1 MDRSARDLVWRA
13 VKGQRNTMK
22 SRDLRDWMW
31 AEAVDLLDR
40 AERMH
45 RQFFQ
50 PAGRTLNTRPAWEP
64 PVDVFETEQELVILV
79 ALPGVSPENVQVS
92 FDGAVLSVIGE
103 RPLPCG
109 SAAAIRRLEIPHGR
123 FERHIELTGMPLDM
137 VRQELANG
145 CLILLFAKRGVRGT

>member
-1 MDRSARDLVWRA
+1 M
-13 VKGQRNTMK
+13 N

-50 PAGRTLNTRPAWEP
+50 PTQRAIGAGPAWEP
-64 PVDVFETEQELVILV
+64 PVDVFETDRELIILV
-79 ALPGVSPENVQVS
+79 ALPGVLPENIQVN
-92 FDGAVLSVIGE
+92 FDGSVLSVLGD
-103 RPLPCG
+103 RTLACG
-109 SAAAIRRLEIPHGR
+109 GAAAIRRLEIPHGR
-123 FERHIELTGMPLDM
+123 FERHIELAGLRLNM

-145 CLILLFAKRGVRGT
+145 CLVLVFAKSNAGETAHE